1 MLYKITYNSWLPLD
15 CALVKEN
22 KKIPPATVKR
32 LPLYLQCLDQ
42 IDSDSIGISSK
53 NLASL
58 AKVNDA
64 QVRRDLSY
72 LGTLG
77 TRGVGYDIKT
87 LRNQLQLELGLVEG
101 WSAVIVGVG
110 NLGSALAHYGGFKDK
125 GFGVVGL
132 FDDDPKKINSQVA
145 GLVVTPLNKMEEYCK
160 KYNVAIGIIATPGEY
175 AQGVADQLINCG
187 VRSILNFAPVLL
199 KNVKDVQI
207 RSVDLSQELQILSY
221 YLDRPILK
229 AVD

>member
-1 MLYKITYNSWLPLD
+1 M
-15 CALVKEN
+15 KE
-22 KKIPPATVKR
+22 KQKIPPATVKR

-42 IDSDSIGISSK
+42 VDNDSVGISSR
-53 NLASL
+53 NLAEL

-72 LGTLG
+72 LGSLG

-87 LRNQLQLELGLVEG
+87 LRNQIQLELGLVEG
-101 WSAVIVGVG
+101 WSAIIVGVG

-132 FDDDPKKINSQVA
+132 FDDDPKKINNQVA
-145 GLVVTPLNKMEEYCK
+145 GLVVTPLSKMKEYCK

-175 AQGVADQLINCG
+175 AQGVADQLIDCG

-199 KNVKDVQI
+199 KNIKNVQI